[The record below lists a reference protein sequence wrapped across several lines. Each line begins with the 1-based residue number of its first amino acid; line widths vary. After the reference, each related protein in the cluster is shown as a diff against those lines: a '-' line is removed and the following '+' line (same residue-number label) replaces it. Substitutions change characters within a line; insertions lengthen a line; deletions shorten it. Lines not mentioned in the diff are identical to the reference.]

1 MSGNLLERYP
11 RALCITCSNQS
22 LTRNT
27 VRNVLE
33 DEELVKWFL
42 GRGATVE
49 PTPQMNTNHSA
60 YSSLLDLASAQSSIA
75 CFDLLLAHGAS
86 RDGSHPL
93 HVAAGCGASHERT
106 PMMAHLISLGFDV
119 NGTDDSRR
127 YQAIGTP
134 LHYAIKSN
142 SSENIEFLLRQG
154 ADPHKS
160 VGPFGSPIEMAKQ
173 MGLKEVL
180 GSLSG
185 LSLSQRTEVQ
195 TSAGTGGQLP
205 L

>member
-1 MSGNLLERYP
+1 MRENLLERYP
-11 RALCITCSNQS
+11 RALCITCYNQS
-22 LTRNT
+22 LTPNT

-33 DEELVKWFL
+33 DEDLVKWFL
-42 GRGATVE
+42 SRGATVE

-60 YSSLLDLASAQSSIA
+60 YSSLLDLASTQSSIA
-75 CFDLLLAHGAS
+75 SFDLLLAHGAT

-93 HVAAGCGASHERT
+93 HIAAGCGAGHERT

-127 YQAIGTP
+127 YHAIGTP
-134 LHYAIKSN
+134 LYYAVRSN
-142 SSENIEFLLRQG
+142 SSVNIKFLLQQG

-173 MGLKEVL
+173 MGLEEIF

-185 LSLSQRTEVQ
+185 LSLSKRTETQ
-195 TSAGTGGQLP
+195 TSARTGGH
-205 L
+205 